1 MPGTWKSSYLL
12 NLVLVAKAN
21 GEVKP
26 IEVLF
31 LSRCRSK
38 VDGNH
43 RTLADAIMRSYWED
57 ETRTGSLIS
66 DEATLRDMII
76 MALADGEQ
84 SADEQAVVCRFIDA
98 VKLPSQRVEALLREA
113 TDRFNDEMRAV
124 DEANSLRIGRLGLR
138 RDGSADPAE

>member
-21 GEVKP
+21 GEVRP

-57 ETRTGSLIS
+57 GCRTGSLIS

-76 MALADGEQ
+76 MAMADGER
-84 SADEQAVVCRFIDA
+84 SAEEQAVVSRFIDA
-98 VKLPSQRVEALLREA
+98 ARIPPQRVEALLREA
-113 TDRFNDEMRAV
+113 ADRFNEEMRAV
-124 DEANSLRIGRLGLR
+124 GEANEVRVGRLGMR
-138 RDGSADPAE
+138 QDAPTAPP

>member
-38 VDGNH
+38 VDGDH

-57 ETRTGSLIS
+57 GCRTGSLIS

-76 MALADGEQ
+76 MAMADGER
-84 SADEQAVVCRFIDA
+84 SAEEQAVVSRFIDA
-98 VKLPSQRVEALLREA
+98 ARIPPQRVEALLREA
-113 TDRFNDEMRAV
+113 ADRFNDEMKRV
-124 DEANSLRIGRLGLR
+124 GDDNEARIGRHGMLPSG
-138 RDGSADPAE
+138 

>member
-21 GEVKP
+21 GEVRP

-43 RTLADAIMRSYWED
+43 RTLADAIMRSYWE
-57 ETRTGSLIS
+57 EGCRTGSLIS

-76 MALADGEQ
+76 MALADGER
-84 SADEQAVVCRFIDA
+84 SAEEQAVVNRFIDA
-98 VKLPSQRVEALLREA
+98 ARIPPQRVEALLREA
-113 TDRFNDEMRAV
+113 AERFNDEMRAV
-124 DEANSLRIGRLGLR
+124 DEANTIRIGRLGLK
-138 RDGSADPAE
+138 RD

>member
-38 VDGNH
+38 VDGDH

-57 ETRTGSLIS
+57 GCRTGSLIS

-76 MALADGEQ
+76 MAMADGER
-84 SADEQAVVCRFIDA
+84 SAEEQAVVSRFIDA
-98 VKLPSQRVEALLREA
+98 ARIPPQRVEALLREA
-113 TDRFNDEMRAV
+113 ADRFNDEMKRV
-124 DEANSLRIGRLGLR
+124 GDDNEARIGRYGMVPS
-138 RDGSADPAE
+138 G

>member
-21 GEVKP
+21 GEVRP

-57 ETRTGSLIS
+57 GGRTGSLIS

-76 MALADGEQ
+76 MAMADGER
-84 SADEQAVVCRFIDA
+84 SAEEQAVVNRFIDA
-98 VKLPSQRVEALLREA
+98 ARIPPQRVEALLREA
-113 TDRFNDEMRAV
+113 AERFNDEMRRV
-124 DEANSLRIGRLGLR
+124 GDDNEARLGR
-138 RDGSADPAE
+138 YGMQPDR

>member
-84 SADEQAVVCRFIDA
+84 TADEQAVLCRFIDA
-98 VKLPSQRVEALLREA
+98 TKIPSQRVEALLREA
-113 TDRFNDEMRAV
+113 TDRFNDEMRSV
-124 DEANSLRIGRLGLR
+124 DEANTLRIGRLGLR
-138 RDGSADPAE
+138 RDA